1 MNISYIQNTFLQKRI
16 DAIVHCQNE
25 ILSYICDNL
34 IAHTT
39 LILSQK
45 YDVFLR
51 KKTRIPHSLTAKD
64 MEAKRQSVLISSLCA
79 YSVYLNKVPI
89 QEVEKMIEIHNKIIS
104 SNKFWNLVKT
114 DAIPIKTAF
123 FTLLTSL
130 IDANIISQN
139 VKKKAVTSIINSL
152 DEINPTLSLAV
163 WKSMHTAINKIKVN
177 DIFTFVIIIYINIG
191 NL

>member
-1 MNISYIQNTFLQKRI
+1 
-16 DAIVHCQNE
+16 
-25 ILSYICDNL
+25 
-34 IAHTT
+34 
-39 LILSQK
+39 
-45 YDVFLR
+45 
-51 KKTRIPHSLTAKD
+51 
-64 MEAKRQSVLISSLCA
+64 
-79 YSVYLNKVPI
+79 
-89 QEVEKMIEIHNKIIS
+89 MIEIHNKIIS

-163 WKSMHTAINKIKVN
+163 WKSMHKIEVN
-177 DIFTFVIIIYINIG
+177 NIFTFVIIIYINIV